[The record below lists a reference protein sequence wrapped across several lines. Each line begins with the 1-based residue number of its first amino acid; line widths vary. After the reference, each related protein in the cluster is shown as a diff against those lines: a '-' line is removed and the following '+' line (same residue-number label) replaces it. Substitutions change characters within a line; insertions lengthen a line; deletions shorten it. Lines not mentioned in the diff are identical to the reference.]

1 MKLKR
6 GDRIKVISGKDRGKA
21 GKVLQVF
28 IDREKVS
35 VEGINLR
42 YKNMR
47 ARRQGESG
55 QRIQFP
61 APLPVANVMLVCP
74 HCGKTT
80 RVSYKR
86 LESGKQ
92 VRVCKKC
99 KESIS

>member
-86 LESGKQ
+86 LENRKQ